1 MKFFLT
7 WRKRKNPAGK
17 LYLLASALVLLAL
30 ALFLLN
36 YWMPGKYATASEEKL
51 LSELRHRAA
60 DLRQEFSRVLE
71 QVQKELSDLGKKL
84 QPASEQEIYHL
95 LKGTK
100 LNPQTDG
107 WAWLDQNLKPLFWF
121 GNVADL
127 EQQVADWPATKSSLL
142 EQCLVI
148 RDRASYYLVR
158 LRQIRENRVLARFKL
173 LAFRPQFQS
182 SYLKEFELLG
192 SARRAGGDVNF
203 WEYTADIQPLESLF
217 SRHSEEYFSPQ
228 REERESRSLYFPL
241 RNEKGR
247 ILATVTLNSIQL
259 WEKKNDLF
267 QYLKL
272 SAYLFLTLAVF
283 FFLAG
288 AFKSGLKNRRAGK
301 FTLWLGSFLGLSL
314 IRLILVLASELK
326 LLTRLRIFS
335 PEIAAVPTSLKILK
349 SPADIFLTVSLAS
362 VFFYLS
368 EKIFF
373 RPEPENNEEKTE
385 DQTRPGQL
393 DRIIRLGLVSNLSA
407 FLIFLM
413 VYLTQ
418 KIVLNSNLN
427 LTGFSFSLPSL
438 LLYLSLFMLL
448 FSSLNFLIKPLVS
461 FNFKNSSSYLKD
473 YSIYLSGGLVFY
485 ALITLVSS
493 TGPGFLAQV
502 LFWLLLPLIFLKI
515 KPGLYANLLLIFLAS
530 GLQFYVL
537 QTGTI
542 NRTQQLT
549 ESVLVH
555 QVVSQKSWGEMVL
568 KQSFAELQK
577 KNREISSFFSS
588 PAERNFARYL
598 WNKTIIS
605 RVNWNSCLYLQNQE
619 KKILSSFSLNLPL
632 FPEQTDHLPFSPV
645 PEFQEYFLDIM
656 GREKHF
662 LVGYQD
668 FGRPENPLGRLVIW
682 LSLDPELL
690 PFYHSANPYFELL
703 RLNTLPSLRNFP
715 VDLVVFN
722 QKGQILHNTS
732 RLAFPPPEIYP
743 ESPGPPATWMDLK
756 AENRVLRSYVLL
768 LEDGNIYVFFYPKPT
783 FRNLLTAYFKIFF
796 LYLVFSA
803 LYLLVRLLKHK
814 KHLQLAQT
822 FSVRVYLAFFAATL
836 IPLFL
841 FIFFTQN
848 MVQKIFA
855 DRFVQ
860 EATSRAYFARS
871 ILDDFISLQEQNSSR
886 PAEISQD
893 LVFWIS
899 NTLNNDVNLFKN
911 GRYLSSS
918 RAEFFET
925 GIMSQLLDGETYYR
939 LTFLKEPLVVS
950 RRTIGTFSYQTL
962 TIPFPYQEDVYFLSL
977 PFPLEQKEI
986 AETTRQVIEFLLFSS
1001 FFLILLIALFART
1014 IKRMIIVPID
1024 KLIRAT
1030 REVSLGHLD
1039 VRVEHQ
1045 AQDELRHLVDGF
1057 NSMVESLKTH
1067 EKELAEMSQKLA
1079 WTEMAR
1085 KVAHEIKNPLTPIK
1099 LSAEHILKVYQDKH
1113 PDFGR
1118 ILQESISYIISE
1130 VENLR
1135 RIAQD
1140 FMSIA
1145 REAGEGK
1152 EPVDLVP
1159 LAQELLGPFKNTL
1172 AERIKFEFKTEGQKF
1187 VVLGSPGK
1195 IKVAIRNII
1204 INAVEA
1210 IKNRGQVV
1218 LTLRETPAE
1227 IEVEIRDSGVGMPP
1241 EVQERLFEPYFS
1253 TKPGGTG
1260 LGLAICRKIM
1270 EEHEGKILVE
1280 SQPGRGTKIT
1290 LVFPKWLEKE
1300 NQGN

>member
-1 MKFFLT
+1 MNHCLNL
-7 WRKRKNPAGK
+7 RKRKITAAE
-17 LYLLASALVLLAL
+17 LYFLAAALILLAF

-36 YWMPGKYATASEEKL
+36 SWLPRKYAQASEEKL
-51 LSELRHRAA
+51 FSALRDRAA
-60 DLRQEFSRVLE
+60 DLRQEFSRILQQE
-71 QVQKELSDLGKKL
+71 QNEINAAEKKL
-84 QPASEQEIYHL
+84 QTASEQEAYQL
-95 LKGTK
+95 LKGTE
-100 LNPQTDG
+100 LNVQTDG

-127 EQQVADWPATKSSLL
+127 EPQVVDRSGIKSSLL
-142 EQCLVI
+142 EQSFVI
-148 RDRASYYLVR
+148 RERASYFLVS

-182 SYLKEFELLG
+182 TYLKEFELLA
-192 SARRAGGDVNF
+192 SAQRAGIDVNF
-203 WEYTADIQPLESLF
+203 WEYTADIQSLENLF
-217 SRHSEEYFSPQ
+217 SRHNDEYFSPQ

-247 ILATVTLNSIQL
+247 ILATVTLNSLQL
-259 WEKKNDLF
+259 WEKKIDSF

-272 SAYLFLTLAVF
+272 SAYLFFSLAVI
-283 FFLAG
+283 FLLMG
-288 AFKSGLKNRRAGK
+288 TFKTGLKNHRRGK
-301 FTLWLGSFLGLSL
+301 IILWVGSFLGLSL
-314 IRLILVLASELK
+314 IRLILIPASELK

-335 PEIAAVPTSLKILK
+335 PELAAVPTSIKILK
-349 SPADIFLTVSLAS
+349 SPADIFLTVFLVS
-362 VFFYLS
+362 VFFYLT

-373 RPEPENNEEKTE
+373 RKKPEDISISRENPTK
-385 DQTRPGQL
+385 PGQPVQ
-393 DRIIRLGLVSNLSA
+393 IIRLGLVSNLTA
-407 FLIFLM
+407 FLIFII
-413 VYLTQ
+413 VYLTK

-427 LTGFSFSLPSL
+427 LTGFNFSLSAL
-438 LLYLSLFMLL
+438 LLYLSLFLL
-448 FSSLNFLIKPLVS
+448 AFSALIFLVTPLLSLSSKSSFYNFNEYLIK
-461 FNFKNSSSYLKD
+461 NYL
-473 YSIYLSGGLVFY
+473 IYLSGGLLFY
-485 ALITLVSS
+485 AVIILIRATA
-493 TGPGFLAQV
+493 PAFLAQV
-502 LFWLLLPLIFLKI
+502 LLWILLPFILAKL
-515 KPGLYANLLLIFLAS
+515 KPGLYANILLLFLAS
-530 GLQFYVL
+530 SLQFYVIHTSTL
-537 QTGTI
+537 HKTH
-542 NRTQQLT
+542 QLT

-555 QVVSQKSWGEMVL
+555 QVVTQKSWGKMVL
-568 KQSFAELQK
+568 QQSFSELQK
-577 KNREISSFFSS
+577 KKREITSFFSS
-588 PAERNFARYL
+588 PSERNFARYL

-605 RVNWNSCLYLQNQE
+605 RFNWNSCLYLQSQD
-619 KKILSSFSLNLPL
+619 KKVISYFSLNLPL
-632 FPEQTDHLPFSPV
+632 FPEQIDPLPFSPQ

-722 QKGQILHNTS
+722 QTGQILYNTS
-732 RLAFPPPEIYP
+732 RLVFPLPEV
-743 ESPGPPATWMDLK
+743 SPKSSVGSGTWIDLK
-756 AENRVLRSYVLL
+756 TENGVLRSYVLL
-768 LEDGNIYVFFYPKPT
+768 HEDSNIYVFFYLKPT
-783 FRNLLTAYFKIFF
+783 FRNILTAFLKIFF
-796 LYLVFSA
+796 LYLVFSC
-803 LYLLVRLLKHK
+803 LYLFLRLLKHK

-836 IPLFL
+836 LPLFL

-848 MVQKIFA
+848 MVQKIFS

-871 ILDDFISLQEQNSSR
+871 ILDDFISFQEQSSHR
-886 PAEISQD
+886 PAEIPQD

-925 GIMSQLLDGETYYR
+925 GIMPQLLDGETCYR

-977 PFPLEQKEI
+977 PFPLEQMEI
-986 AETTRQVIEFLLFSS
+986 SETTRQVIEFLLFSS
-1001 FFLILLIALFART
+1001 FFLLLLIALFART

-1030 REVSLGHLD
+1030 REVSLGRLD

-1057 NSMVESLKTH
+1057 NSMVESLKEH

-1099 LSAEHILKVYQDKH
+1099 LSAEHILKVYKDKH

-1118 ILQESISYIISE
+1118 ILQESTSYIISE

-1140 FMSIA
+1140 FMAMA
-1145 REAGEGK
+1145 REEGESKG
-1152 EPVDLVP
+1152 PVDLVP
-1159 LAQELLGPFKNTL
+1159 LVEELLGPFKNTL
-1172 AERIKFEFKTEGQKF
+1172 SERINFEFKTEGQKF
-1187 VVLGSPGK
+1187 VVLGSQGK

-1210 IKNRGQVV
+1210 IKNRGQV
-1218 LTLRETPAE
+1218 
-1227 IEVEIRDSGVGMPP
+1227 
-1241 EVQERLFEPYFS
+1241 
-1253 TKPGGTG
+1253 
-1260 LGLAICRKIM
+1260 
-1270 EEHEGKILVE
+1270 
-1280 SQPGRGTKIT
+1280 
-1290 LVFPKWLEKE
+1290 
-1300 NQGN
+1300 